1 MLERLI
7 QWVVL
12 EGLWWAK
19 ISQCMYHSLKENQ
32 VKQGLQSIHYMQNKN
47 LSCHHALTHNMHQN
61 LNFHLCN
68 NHPPLIESCNSMCHW
83 LHYTGWRNPISHQF
97 WFENEEVPHY
107 LRRFVQYYDFHNRSQ
122 ILGMH
127 WIHHHKW
134 SKSPDWNF
142 IIHIYWISLLI
153 IHFAKMIMV
162 FNPSSSL
169 FSWK

>member
-1 MLERLI
+1 
-7 QWVVL
+7 
-12 EGLWWAK
+12 
-19 ISQCMYHSLKENQ
+19 
-32 VKQGLQSIHYMQNKN
+32 
-47 LSCHHALTHNMHQN
+47 
-61 LNFHLCN
+61 
-68 NHPPLIESCNSMCHW
+68 
-83 LHYTGWRNPISHQF
+83 
-97 WFENEEVPHY
+97 

-153 IHFAKMIMV
+153 ISFAKMIMV